1 MFFFLNVGRFRQTW
15 CMQDVN
21 LPSVTRLD
29 GRPLEVPTAAAES
42 TPEAPPSGD
51 SLSLSGL
58 AEQMPLLPCV

>member
-1 MFFFLNVGRFRQTW
+1 
-15 CMQDVN
+15 MQDVK

-51 SLSLSGL
+51 LLSLSGL